1 MRKFAIDTQSSRF
14 FGPCGVL
21 QLNLW
26 AISHRLA
33 VMTSPFMCVDL
44 NGIHLT
50 WLSPEKCHNQDCE
63 NDLNDS
69 PYLAL
74 EKCLNQDCE
83 NVGK

>member
-1 MRKFAIDTQSSRF
+1 
-14 FGPCGVL
+14 
-21 QLNLW
+21 
-26 AISHRLA
+26 
-33 VMTSPFMCVDL
+33 MTSPFMCVDL

-69 PYLAL
+69 SYLALEKCLNQDCENDLNDSSYLAL

>member
-1 MRKFAIDTQSSRF
+1 
-14 FGPCGVL
+14 
-21 QLNLW
+21 
-26 AISHRLA
+26 
-33 VMTSPFMCVDL
+33 MTSPFMCVDL

-69 PYLAL
+69 SYLAL

-83 NVGK
+83 NVDK